1 MAVRKHTSFYN
12 YTVAFFLYA
21 TLFVDLYRKRIGI
34 SVGTVRNIIYIIC
47 LLFVL
52 WDAYKNKRLPH
63 RLLVG
68 GVMSLL
74 YFFSSII
81 YPGYKQIYI
90 SAWMLFISRLWP
102 AYYIGRYTEDWGG
115 VSCCVRKFI
124 WIALFYALFAFTAE
138 ISEATGAMASYA
150 TIAKNLFYV
159 VWIAFYD
166 SYRNHKIVSFIL
178 CVVCFLPALFL
189 GTRACSIG
197 ALLALI
203 LYLLRAIRKSAV
215 QNKVLYYVL
224 LFMASIVVIV
234 FFTSLS
240 NYLFNLFP
248 NSRTL
253 SYLIKGNILDDSHRS
268 DRIYA
273 KMYESFQTHP
283 LKMYGLVGNQ
293 IFMAASNAS
302 FDDILSTFAHNVYL
316 ELCMNFG
323 LIIGVFLGVYFTI
336 VLIYAYLKS
345 KTRDRAIEYV
355 FLGVFGMTFVNMM
368 VSFSWVF
375 SYEIWLLFGLAYKI
389 ILTRQNPN
397 KLRVSN

>member
-1 MAVRKHTSFYN
+1 MEETKHTSFYN

-21 TLFVDLYRKRIGI
+21 ALFVDLYRKRVGV
-34 SVGTVRNIIYIIC
+34 SVGTVRNVIYITC

-52 WDAYKNKRLPH
+52 WDAYKNKRLSH
-63 RLLVG
+63 MLLLG

-74 YFFSSII
+74 YFFSSVI
-81 YPGYKQIYI
+81 YPGYNQIYI
-90 SAWMLFISRLWP
+90 SAWMMFISRLWP
-102 AYYIGRYTEDWGG
+102 AYYIGRYTEDWNG

-124 WIALFYALFAFTAE
+124 WIALLYALLAFTAE
-138 ISEATGAMASYA
+138 VSEATGAMASYA
-150 TIAKNLFYV
+150 TIATNLFFV

-166 SYRNHKIVSFIL
+166 SYHNHKVVSFIL
-178 CVVCFLPALFL
+178 CLVCFLPVLFL

-197 ALLALI
+197 ALLALV
-203 LYLLRAIRKSAV
+203 LYLFRVIQKSDLQRKIF
-215 QNKVLYYVL
+215 YYVL
-224 LFMASIVVIV
+224 LFAATIAIIV

-240 NYLFNLFP
+240 GFLLDLFP

-253 SYLIKGNILDDSHRS
+253 GYLAKGEILDDSNRGEGV
-268 DRIYA
+268 YLGLV
-273 KMYESFQTHP
+273 ESLKEHP
-283 LKMYGLVGNQ
+283 LKIYGLVGNQ
-293 IFMAASNAS
+293 IFNAGPNAS
-302 FDDILSTFAHNVYL
+302 FDEILASFAHNVYL

-368 VSFSWVF
+368 VSFSWLF
-375 SYEIWLLFGLAYKI
+375 QYEVWLLVGLAYNI
-389 ILTRQNPN
+389 IRTR
-397 KLRVSN
+397 LDTDSTVSD